1 MSTYFLCGHDPRWDH
16 RQIQDGITA
25 RLPTFIGLDG
35 EPKPDALVVVDEVR
49 LDHAHGTG
57 RFRVFWCT

>member
-25 RLPTFIGLDG
+25 RLPRSTHLTMKRNFDFAGISN
-35 EPKPDALVVVDEVR
+35 
-49 LDHAHGTG
+49 
-57 RFRVFWCT
+57 RFGPLLG